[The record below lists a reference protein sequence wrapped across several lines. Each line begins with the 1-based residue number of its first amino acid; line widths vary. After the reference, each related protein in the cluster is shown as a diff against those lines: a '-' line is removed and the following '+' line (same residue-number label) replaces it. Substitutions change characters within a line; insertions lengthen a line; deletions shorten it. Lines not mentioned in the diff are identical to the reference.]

1 MTVET
6 IQAKKIG
13 AGALA
18 VVVGAGRSGR
28 AAARLLLR
36 EQVRVRLLEQNPA
49 NIPADFLQEMRDA
62 QVEIRTGAH
71 SAADFADAQFVIPS
85 PGMPVASLM
94 PLLPTHN
101 APEVLAE
108 MELAWRF
115 LQGEP
120 ALAITGTSGKTTTVS
135 LAAAMLQAQ
144 GLRVFLGG
152 NIGTP
157 LSEYVLSGS
166 RADVLVLE
174 VSSFQ
179 LQACTTFHPHVGVI
193 LNISPN
199 HLDYHK
205 DMAEYVD
212 AKFRIFQAH
221 NAQDFAVLG
230 EDVRQWVQG
239 HRVPSPITWLPAS
252 SQRFTQK
259 QLFGAH
265 NALNM
270 EAAWLAVQPFG
281 VTLEN
286 AARAVADF
294 ASLPNRLE
302 RVDEKRGVLFV
313 NDSKATTIAALEV
326 ALTAFDRP
334 VLLLCGG
341 KFKGGDVAAL
351 NGLVQKHVKAVF
363 GFGAAQEHFEP
374 VWKDIVPVTWDD
386 TLEAAVRRAALHA
399 DAGDVVLLSPATAS
413 FDLYANYVARGND
426 FKRIV
431 GLL

>member
-6 IQAKKIG
+6 IQAKKVC
-13 AGALA
+13 AGDLA

-36 EQVRVRLLEQNPA
+36 QQARVRLLEQKPEH
-49 NIPADFLQEMRDA
+49 IPADFLQEMRDA
-62 QVEIRTGAH
+62 QVEIRTGEH
-71 SAADFADAQFVIPS
+71 SAADFVDAQFVIPS
-85 PGMPVASLM
+85 PAMPVASLM

-120 ALAITGTSGKTTTVS
+120 VLAITGTSGKTTTVS

-144 GLRVFLGG
+144 GLTVFLGG

-157 LSEYVLSGS
+157 LSEYVLAGHK
-166 RADVLVLE
+166 ADVLVLE
-174 VSSFQ
+174 ISSFQ
-179 LQACTTFHPHVGVI
+179 LQACSTFHPTVGVI

-212 AKFRIFQAH
+212 AKFRIFQAQTAH
-221 NAQDFAVLG
+221 DVAVLG
-230 EDVRQWVQG
+230 EDVRQWAQG
-239 HRVPSPITWLPAS
+239 HSLPAPITWLPTA

-281 VTLEN
+281 VTFEN
-286 AARAVADF
+286 ASRAVAEF

-313 NDSKATTIAALEV
+313 NDSKATTIAALDV
-326 ALTAFDRP
+326 ALRAFDRP
-334 VLLLCGG
+334 ILLLCGG

-351 NGLVQKHVKAVF
+351 NPLVQKHVKAVF
-363 GFGAAQEHFEP
+363 GFGAAREHFEP
-374 VWKDIVPVTWDD
+374 VWQDLVPVTWDE

-399 DAGDVVLLSPATAS
+399 DAGDVILLSPATAS
-413 FDLYANYVARGND
+413 FDLYTSYVARGDD